1 MDSTQISRVDCEKA
15 GSDDDVP
22 ALIESEVSFKEF
34 RNNWARLIQKI
45 YADDYI
51 VDADYPME
59 TCP

>member
-1 MDSTQISRVDCEKA
+1 LQKKA
-15 GSDDDVP
+15 GPDDDVP
-22 ALIESEVSFKEF
+22 ALFESEVSFKEF